1 MEKPGPPHSFYMFY
15 RQFRRKAGRGQ
26 TGLNLKARRYQTSPD
41 FKRTNR
47 MIQFLT
53 TFSSG

>member
-1 MEKPGPPHSFYMFY
+1 MEKPRPPRPFY
-15 RQFRRKAGRGQ
+15 RQFGRKTGRGP
-26 TGLNLKARRYQTSPD
+26 TGLNLKPRRYQTSPD